1 MEPVPP
7 IHSASTT
14 ASIPCHVLAVVFG
27 ATCIVIGALWDIS
40 WHSTVG
46 RDTFWTAA
54 HMVIYL
60 GGVLGGCG
68 GGWVALRS
76 TFGGNAALRAASISV
91 WGGRAPLGAWVAI
104 WGAIAMIA
112 SAGFDDWWH
121 NAYGLDVEILSP
133 PHALLAAGM
142 FAIALGGLL
151 LILGVQNR
159 LEGAAR
165 RRAGF
170 LLAYA
175 CGIALAMATIFLTEK
190 SLPNQQHGA
199 EFYFISCMTYPF
211 YLLVAAR
218 TSVIRW
224 PATVAALSCMGLILI
239 MAWILPLFSAQPLLG
254 PIYNPVDR
262 MVPPAFPP
270 ILVAPAIA
278 IDLLGRSSGREER
291 PQGTLRDWILTPI
304 LAAAFLGIFLA
315 VQWNFS
321 AFLLTPAGDN
331 WFFLGTRFFTYFNHI
346 GDWWKKFWLEPAT
359 ALDLGRSFLLALL
372 VTRLGLWCGNW
383 LSRVKR

>member
-7 IHSASTT
+7 IHPAPST
-14 ASIPCHVLAVVFG
+14 ASIPWHVLAVLF
-27 ATCIVIGALWDIS
+27 ASTCIVIGVLWDIS

-60 GGVLGGCG
+60 GGVVAGCSA
-68 GGWVALRS
+68 GWVAIRS
-76 TFGGNAALRAASISV
+76 TFGRDPSIRAASIGV

-104 WGAIAMIA
+104 WGALTMIT

-133 PHALLAAGM
+133 PHTVLASGMLAIGLGAILLV
-142 FAIALGGLL
+142 
-151 LILGVQNR
+151 LGVQNR

-175 CGIALAMATIFLTEK
+175 CGIALAMAAIFLTER
-190 SLPNQQHGA
+190 SLPNQQRGY
-199 EFYFISCMTYPF
+199 EFYRASCIAYTF

-218 TSVIRW
+218 TSAIRW

-270 ILVAPAIA
+270 ILVAPAVVF
-278 IDLLGRSSGREER
+278 DLLARREGK
-291 PQGTLRDWILTPI
+291 PQGGLRDWILTPI

-321 AFLLTPAGDN
+321 AFLLSPEGDN
-331 WFFLGTRFFTYFNHI
+331 WFFLGTRFFPYDTET
-346 GDWWKKFWLEPAT
+346 GDWWKRYWNGTAT
-359 ALDLGRSFLLALL
+359 ALDIGLAFVWALL
-372 VTRLGLWCGNW
+372 FTRLGLWCGNW
-383 LSRVKR
+383 LARVKR